1 MNMDFNLLM
10 NDIVRQARGEM
21 EASGYEQLTS
31 AEEVERAF
39 ARKGTSLVM
48 VNSVCG
54 CAGGIARPAAAN
66 AVHYDK
72 RPDHLVTVFAGQD
85 KEATAQ
91 ARMLFGEDHLPS
103 SPSFVLL
110 KDGQPVAEVGRH
122 EIEGH
127 DPMSVITHI
136 QALFEEYCDEL

>member
-1 MNMDFNLLM
+1 MISLNT
-10 NDIVRQARGEM
+10 ARSEM
-21 EASGYEQLTS
+21 EASGYEQLTTP
-31 AEEVERAF
+31 ELVEDAF
-39 ARKGTSLVM
+39 KRSGTTLVM

-54 CAGGIARPAAAN
+54 CAGGIARPAAAH

-91 ARMLFGEDHLPS
+91 ARMLFGEDHLA
-103 SPSFVLL
+103 FFTIIRTVERWQ
-110 KDGQPVAEVGRH
+110 DGAEVGRY

-127 DPMSVITHI
+127 DPMSVVTNL
-136 QALFEEYCDEL
+136 QSQFEEYCEEL